1 MRLAGIIILGVC
13 IALYGFYITYKLIS
27 ATKQLNSII
36 ILIDSIKQKIR
47 FKKETVFEII
57 TSYCKDQN
65 YKFLFNSVLTT
76 DLNDYFRRIC
86 YENDWLLI
94 DKEQKNVLYD
104 FFIGLGKSD
113 LEGQINHCENY
124 KEIFKKG
131 LLKFENESK
140 KKIKLYPSLFI
151 LSGMLVILILF

>member
-1 MRLAGIIILGVC
+1 MRLTGIIILGVC

-47 FKKETVFEII
+47 FKKETVSEII
-57 TSYCKDQN
+57 SSYCKDQN

-86 YENDWLLI
+86 YENDQLLI

-124 KEIFKKG
+124 KDIFQKG
-131 LLKFENESK
+131 LLEFENESK
-140 KKIKLYPSLFI
+140 KKIKLYPSLFL